1 MQNQGKC
8 DKIRTNN
15 GWLMCPACDQ
25 WKVLKLLPDTE
36 VRRLPVYC
44 KRCHKETIVDIPA
57 KSQSL

>member
-1 MQNQGKC
+1 
-8 DKIRTNN
+8 
-15 GWLMCPACDQ
+15 MCPACDQ